1 MNPYEFYTVWC
12 LTLLAIVVLW
22 ASFCKLYIPLGIWQA
37 VFGAYCGAAA
47 TGTLMV
53 MAYRD
58 DFIEKYLDDQS
69 GHLKTIIG
77 DAIFHY
83 IPFILMVAFRKQILT
98 RTFRHTGNIALMM
111 SFVLILAFTYNVA
124 FGTTI
129 YPVPTEFAIGTL
141 FYP

>member
-37 VFGAYCGAAA
+37 VFAAYCGAAA

-58 DFIEKYLDDQS
+58 DFIEKYLDCLYMPS
-69 GHLKTIIG
+69 TN
-77 DAIFHY
+77 
-83 IPFILMVAFRKQILT
+83 RKQTKNENSDMGLRIA
-98 RTFRHTGNIALMM
+98 RTDPSRHPSMT
-111 SFVLILAFTYNVA
+111 
-124 FGTTI
+124 
-129 YPVPTEFAIGTL
+129 PVRDNLWDLRKMKVICWFQ
-141 FYP
+141 